1 MSSSLGLHIV
11 DPKILSD
18 QVGDV
23 PSIVP
28 PISLTAPPP
37 RHTTMSTSISQDN
50 LYSNLATFT
59 FGEVRS
65 TSSDD
70 ESPDAISPLTPITR
84 TGAERTPRP
93 SVSTFSSHPSQG
105 LGRPA
110 SNSFP
115 SSSRSSRS
123 YRAEHTDEESSE
135 DPSSPDLHPRR
146 GFHRGRFIPDNV
158 SQHTFGVPAVRCS
171 TASIT
176 SSRSS
181 SRVSLRSDLQ
191 FSSDEEVEI
200 ASYDG
205 GSSPVTFARDLDNI
219 DENENSPVF
228 HPRPLFTERRRGSL
242 PMAIPG
248 AISDAVSNRSR
259 EDSILTI
266 RRPSR
271 SLDDDLISS
280 HSGEDPAAVAPRSE
294 PLTRADFRSLE
305 AQVQQQQSEPDT
317 WASGWDLSYVLSRKS
332 EGSIRSVR
340 STAQLSFL
348 APARNSTSTG
358 EPSSS
363 RLSNM
368 WGSSG
373 RRTSTGTLQT
383 TNSGE
388 DTFARHIGM
397 YDTQNPWAFLKEKA
411 DAQPVPTV
419 RRPNAQ
425 AGASISMDKAKNTMY
440 PGTQEIWRSGHVGR
454 YRVDRLVFKPASTA
468 DTAKAP
474 QQRINVRHIPD
485 PFLKGPKTGG
495 PSTVIHKHSRAT
507 AFSIFR
513 SYTLFTAKRAGTG
526 SRNIHMH
533 TSGGIMLAPK
543 KVQEQY
549 TSTKTTSKLST
560 HGLLEDGSRKTI
572 GNGNSDKSRRSTFLE
587 KEKRRE
593 KEKEDAKKAKAKAKE
608 KKKDLKKNNDRERA
622 INPTESTESSTT
634 TSSTGS
640 ISASNMASAPGR
652 ATTSKITFVPSMVSP
667 RSPTKAHS
675 TSGPSSPETS
685 STFDHSSKKLQSDSS
700 TSVATS
706 HIRGHRDSI
715 DSDEHLPTRTPH
727 AEAFGTL
734 DPNDIEHLRRA
745 QKPTDGSSSFAN
757 RIFRRFRGAANRA
770 DSITQ
775 PVATPQNAYSPPWI
789 VTAGRDQNEEHV
801 RVLTDLNNSFRDVG
815 LLHMQ
820 PSHRT
825 GKSTGGGGAKKRTVT
840 HDIFDYVPEDSLYML
855 LPLWAGETDPGG
867 GSGVGSGSI
876 MAGSSSISEVSTTS
890 TTATAATTATSA
902 TLLTVPEDRQYL
914 LVWYVPFEDKNRH
927 TSSTNPNSHTN
938 SASASAN
945 KKKPKQTHSTSDPD
959 AESNQKNVY
968 LRNFRVNARLVRYDE
983 LRGTGIRLPSDGLA
997 VGAPAL
1003 DVGGLSG
1010 VRNREEAESQLGT
1023 DTALGVGLETVICM
1037 CSSRENGFHFQPEG
1051 LSKLGLCLQ
1060 EEVALPAANN
1070 PRAVY
1075 LEIPTSELRHLLTP
1089 VGRAAV
1095 EMVWLG
1101 CLAITSFGPY

>member
-11 DPKILSD
+11 DPRILSD

-23 PSIVP
+23 HSIVP

-37 RHTTMSTSISQDN
+37 RHTTMTSTSQDN
-50 LYSNLATFT
+50 LYSNLASFT
-59 FGEVRS
+59 FGEARS

-84 TGAERTPRP
+84 TGADRTPRP

-105 LGRPA
+105 LGRPV
-110 SNSFP
+110 STSFP
-115 SSSRSSRS
+115 SSSRSQRS
-123 YRAEHTDEESSE
+123 LRNEHTDEESSE
-135 DPSSPDLHPRR
+135 DFSSPDLHPRR
-146 GFHRGRFIPDNV
+146 GFQRGRFVTDNV
-158 SQHTFGVPAVRCS
+158 SQHTFGHQAVCSS

-228 HPRPLFTERRRGSL
+228 HPRPLFAEPRRGSL

-248 AISDAVSNRSR
+248 AMSDAVSNRSR
-259 EDSILTI
+259 EDSIITV

-271 SLDDDLISS
+271 SLDDDLMSS
-280 HSGEDPAAVAPRSE
+280 HSGEDPAAVIPRSE

-305 AQVQQQQSEPDT
+305 AQAQQQQSEQDT

-332 EGSIRSVR
+332 EGSIRSFR

-348 APARNSTSTG
+348 APTRNSN

-368 WGSSG
+368 WGGSG
-373 RRTSTGTLQT
+373 RRTSIGTLN
-383 TNSGE
+383 NSGE

-397 YDTQNPWAFLKEKA
+397 YDTQNPWAFFREKA
-411 DAQPVPTV
+411 DAQPVPTS

-425 AGASISMDKAKNTMY
+425 AGASVIMDKAKHTMH

-468 DTAKAP
+468 DPAKAA

-495 PSTVIHKHSRAT
+495 PSTVIHKHSRAM

-513 SYTLFTAKRAGTG
+513 SYTLFKRAGTG
-526 SRNIHMH
+526 SRNVHMH

-549 TSTKTTSKLST
+549 TSTKTTSKLIT
-560 HGLLEDGSRKTI
+560 HGLLEDGSRKVI
-572 GNGNSDKSRRSTFLE
+572 GNGNGDKSRRGVFPE

-593 KEKEDAKKAKAKAKE
+593 KEKEDAKKTKAKAKE
-608 KKKDLKKNNDRERA
+608 KKKELKKNNDRDRA
-622 INPTESTESSTT
+622 SNLTESAESSTA
-634 TSSTGS
+634 TSSAGS
-640 ISASNMASAPGR
+640 INTPHTTTAPAR
-652 ATTSKITFVPSMVSP
+652 PTTSKITFAPSI
-667 RSPTKAHS
+667 RSPVKAQS
-675 TSGPSSPETS
+675 TSGPSSPDTL
-685 STFDHSSKKLQSDSS
+685 STFDHSSRRVQSDSS

-706 HIRGHRDSI
+706 HIRSHRDSI

-745 QKPTDGSSSFAN
+745 QKPTDGSSSLAN
-757 RIFRRFRGAANRA
+757 RILRRFRGANRA
-770 DSITQ
+770 DNITQ

-815 LLHMQ
+815 LLHTQ
-820 PSHRT
+820 PNPRA
-825 GKSTGGGGAKKRTVT
+825 GKGAGVGGAGGVRKRLVT

-855 LPLWAGETDPGG
+855 LPLWAGETDPSAGG
-867 GSGVGSGSI
+867 GVGSGSI

-902 TLLTVPEDRQYL
+902 TLLTIPEDRQFL
-914 LVWYVPFEDKNRH
+914 LVWYVPFEDKKKG
-927 TSSTNPNSHTN
+927 SSSSNSN
-938 SASASAN
+938 SASA
-945 KKKPKQTHSTSDPD
+945 KKKQKQTHSPGDPD
-959 AESNQKNVY
+959 TESSQKNVY
-968 LRNFRVNARLVRYDE
+968 LRNFRVNARLVGYDE

-1003 DVGGLSG
+1003 DVGGLGG
-1010 VRNREEAESQLGT
+1010 VRNREESESQLGQQSGT
-1023 DTALGVGLETVICM
+1023 VTQLGLETVICM

-1070 PRAVY
+1070 HRAVY
-1075 LEIPTSELRHLLTP
+1075 LEIPTSEMRHLLTP

>member
-1 MSSSLGLHIV
+1 MS
-11 DPKILSD
+11 
-18 QVGDV
+18 
-23 PSIVP
+23 
-28 PISLTAPPP
+28 
-37 RHTTMSTSISQDN
+37 SISQDN

-65 TSSDD
+65 TSLDD

-110 SNSFP
+110 STTFP
-115 SSSRSSRS
+115 SSLRSPRS
-123 YRAEHTDEESSE
+123 EHTDEESSE
-135 DPSSPDLHPRR
+135 DPSSPDLNPRR
-146 GFHRGRFIPDNV
+146 GFHGGRFIPDNV
-158 SQHTFGVPAVRCS
+158 SQHTFGHTAAVRCS

-181 SRVSLRSDLQ
+181 SRVSLHSELH

-219 DENENSPVF
+219 DENENENSPFF
-228 HPRPLFTERRRGSL
+228 HPRPLFAEPRRGSL

-280 HSGEDPAAVAPRSE
+280 HSGDDPAAVAPRSE

-305 AQVQQQQSEPDT
+305 VQAQQQPSEPDT
-317 WASGWDLSYVLSRKS
+317 WASGWDLSYVLSRRS

-358 EPSSS
+358 EHSY
-363 RLSNM
+363 RLSNI
-368 WGSSG
+368 WGGGG
-373 RRTSTGTLQT
+373 RRPSTGTLQT

-425 AGASISMDKAKNTMY
+425 AGAPIMVDKAKHTMY
-440 PGTQEIWRSGHVGR
+440 PGTQEIWRSGYVGR
-454 YRVDRLVFKPASTA
+454 YRVDRLVFKPVSTASTA
-468 DTAKAP
+468 KAA

-513 SYTLFTAKRAGTG
+513 SYTLFTAKRAVTG

-560 HGLLEDGSRKTI
+560 YGLLEDGSRKAL
-572 GNGNSDKSRRSTFLE
+572 GNGNGNGNGDKSRRGAFLE

-608 KKKDLKKNNDRERA
+608 KKKDLKKKNDRERA
-622 INPTESTESSTT
+622 SNPTESTESSTA
-634 TSSTGS
+634 TSSAGS
-640 ISASNMASAPGR
+640 ISASHMISTPMR
-652 ATTSKITFVPSMVSP
+652 ATTSKITFAPSIVSP
-667 RSPTKAHS
+667 GSPVQAQS
-675 TSGPSSPETS
+675 TSQPSSPES
-685 STFDHSSKKLQSDSS
+685 SSLFDHSSKKLLQSDSS

-757 RIFRRFRGAANRA
+757 RIFRRFRGTANRA
-770 DSITQ
+770 DNIAQ
-775 PVATPQNAYSPPWI
+775 AAATPQNAYSPPWI

-815 LLHMQ
+815 LLHTQ
-820 PSHRT
+820 PSHRA
-825 GKSTGGGGAKKRTVT
+825 GKSAGAGAGGAKKRAVA

-867 GSGVGSGSI
+867 GGGV
-876 MAGSSSISEVSTTS
+876 GSSSISEASTTS

-902 TLLTVPEDRQYL
+902 TLVTIPEDRQYL
-914 LVWYVPFEDKNRH
+914 LVWYVPFEDKNKDP
-927 TSSTNPNSHTN
+927 SSNPNSN
-938 SASASAN
+938 SNSASAN

-968 LRNFRVNARLVRYDE
+968 LRNFRVNARLVGYDE

-997 VGAPAL
+997 VAAPTL
-1003 DVGGLSG
+1003 DVGGLGG
-1010 VRNREEAESQLGT
+1010 VRNREESESQLG
-1023 DTALGVGLETVICM
+1023 LGPQQGTVPGPGLDSQLSETVICM
-1037 CSSRENGFHFQPEG
+1037 CSSRENGFHFQPDG

-1060 EEVALPAANN
+1060 EEVTLPGTNN
-1070 PRAVY
+1070 PLAVY
-1075 LEIPTSELRHLLTP
+1075 LEIPTSEMRHLLTP

-1101 CLAITSFGPY
+1101 CLAITSFGP

>member
-11 DPKILSD
+11 DPKFLSD
-18 QVGDV
+18 QVEDV
-23 PSIVP
+23 PSILP
-28 PISLTAPPP
+28 PISLTAPPS
-37 RHTTMSTSISQDN
+37 RHKPAMSSISQDN

-59 FGEVRS
+59 FGEARS
-65 TSSDD
+65 ISSGD

-84 TGAERTPRP
+84 TGANRTPRP
-93 SVSTFSSHPSQG
+93 SVSTFTSHPSQG

-110 SNSFP
+110 SNAFP
-115 SSSRSSRS
+115 SSLRSSRS
-123 YRAEHTDEESSE
+123 HRTEHTDEESSE
-135 DPSSPDLHPRR
+135 DPSSPDLHPRH
-146 GFHRGRFIPDNV
+146 GFQRGRLIPDNV
-158 SQHTFGVPAVRCS
+158 SQHTFGQPAVRYS

-200 ASYDG
+200 ASYNG

-228 HPRPLFTERRRGSL
+228 HPRPLFSERRRGSL

-271 SLDDDLISS
+271 SLDDDFMPS
-280 HSGEDPAAVAPRSE
+280 HTEEDPAAVAPRSE

-305 AQVQQQQSEPDT
+305 AQAQQQQSESDT

-332 EGSIRSVR
+332 EGSIHSVR

-363 RLSNM
+363 RLSNI
-368 WGSSG
+368 WNGSG

-388 DTFARHIGM
+388 DTFAKHIGM
-397 YDTQNPWAFLKEKA
+397 YDTQNQWAFWKEKA
-411 DAQPVPTV
+411 DAQPVPNV

-425 AGASISMDKAKNTMY
+425 AGAPVIMDKTKRTMY

-454 YRVDRLVFKPASTA
+454 FRVDRLVFKPSTA
-468 DTAKAP
+468 DPAKAA
-474 QQRINVRHIPD
+474 QQRINIRHIPD
-485 PFLKGPKTGG
+485 PFLKGPKTSG

-513 SYTLFTAKRAGTG
+513 SYSLFTSKRAGTG

-549 TSTKTTSKLST
+549 TSTRTTSKLIT
-560 HGLLEDGSRKTI
+560 HGLLEDRSRKAI
-572 GNGNSDKSRRSTFLE
+572 GNGSDKSRRATFLE

-593 KEKEDAKKAKAKAKE
+593 KEKEDAKKAKAKGKE
-608 KKKDLKKNNDRERA
+608 KKKESKKNNDRDRA
-622 INPTESTESSTT
+622 SNPTESTESSAT

-640 ISASNMASAPGR
+640 ISASHVMSAPAR
-652 ATTSKITFVPSMVSP
+652 ATSSKITFASSIVSP
-667 RSPTKAHS
+667 RSPVKAQS

-685 STFDHSSKKLQSDSS
+685 STFDHSFKKLLSSDSS

-706 HIRGHRDSI
+706 HIRSHRDSI

-745 QKPTDGSSSFAN
+745 QKPTDGNSSFAN
-757 RIFRRFRGAANRA
+757 RIFRRFRGAANRV
-770 DSITQ
+770 DNITQ
-775 PVATPQNAYSPPWI
+775 PVATTQNAYSPPWI

-815 LLHMQ
+815 LLHTQ

-825 GKSTGGGGAKKRTVT
+825 GKGGGAKKRAVT
-840 HDIFDYVPEDSLYML
+840 HDVFDYVPEDSLYML
-855 LPLWAGETDPGG
+855 LPLWAGETDPGAG
-867 GSGVGSGSI
+867 GGVGSGSI
-876 MAGSSSISEVSTTS
+876 MAGSSSISEDSTTS

-902 TLLTVPEDRQYL
+902 TLTIPEDRQFL
-914 LVWYVPFEDKNRH
+914 LVWYVPFEDKNKN
-927 TSSTNPNSHTN
+927 TSSSNSNSN
-938 SASASAN
+938 SASSSVN
-945 KKKPKQTHSTSDPD
+945 KKKLKQTNSTSDTD
-959 AESNQKNVY
+959 AESNQKNIY
-968 LRNFRVNARLVRYDE
+968 LRNFRVNARLVGYDE
-983 LRGTGIRLPSDGLA
+983 LRGTGIRVPSDGLA
-997 VGAPAL
+997 VGGPAL
-1003 DVGGLSG
+1003 DAGGPGG
-1010 VRNREEAESQLGT
+1010 VRNREEPESQPGLASQSGT
-1023 DTALGVGLETVICM
+1023 GTALGIETVICM

-1051 LSKLGLCLQ
+1051 LCKLGLCLQ
-1060 EEVALPAANN
+1060 EEVVLPAANN
-1070 PRAVY
+1070 PRAIY
-1075 LEIPTSELRHLLTP
+1075 LEIPTSEMKHLLTP

>member
-11 DPKILSD
+11 DPRILSD

-23 PSIVP
+23 TSLVP

-37 RHTTMSTSISQDN
+37 RHTTMSSISQDN

-59 FGEVRS
+59 FGEART

-84 TGAERTPRP
+84 TGADRTPRP

-110 SNSFP
+110 STSFP
-115 SSSRSSRS
+115 SSSRSQRS

-146 GFHRGRFIPDNV
+146 GFQRGRFITDNV
-158 SQHTFGVPAVRCS
+158 SQHTFGHRAARCS

-181 SRVSLRSDLQ
+181 SRASLRSDLQ

-219 DENENSPVF
+219 DENENSPIF
-228 HPRPLFTERRRGSL
+228 HPRPLFAEPRRSSL

-280 HSGEDPAAVAPRSE
+280 HSGEDPAAVVPRSE

-305 AQVQQQQSEPDT
+305 AQAQQQQSEPDT
-317 WASGWDLSYVLSRKS
+317 WSGWDLTYVLSRKS

-348 APARNSTSTG
+348 APGPARNSG
-358 EPSSS
+358 EASS
-363 RLSNM
+363 RLSNI

-373 RRTSTGTLQT
+373 RRTSTGTLH
-383 TNSGE
+383 SGE
-388 DTFARHIGM
+388 DTFGRHIGM
-397 YDTQNPWAFLKEKA
+397 YDTQNPWGFFREKA
-411 DAQPVPTV
+411 DAQPAPPV
-419 RRPNAQ
+419 RRPNSQ
-425 AGASISMDKAKNTMY
+425 AGTPIIMDKAKHTMY

-454 YRVDRLVFKPASTA
+454 YRVDRLVFKPSTA
-468 DTAKAP
+468 DPAKAA

-485 PFLKGPKTGG
+485 PFLKGPKTAG

-526 SRNIHMH
+526 TRNIHMH

-549 TSTKTTSKLST
+549 TSTKTTSKLDT
-560 HGLLEDGSRKTI
+560 HGLLEDGSRKAIGITN
-572 GNGNSDKSRRSTFLE
+572 GNGNGNGDKSRRGTLLE

-593 KEKEDAKKAKAKAKE
+593 KEKEDAKKAKAKTKE
-608 KKKDLKKNNDRERA
+608 RKKELKKNSDRDRTSNA
-622 INPTESTESSTT
+622 TEGTESSTA
-634 TSSTGS
+634 TSSAGS
-640 ISASNMASAPGR
+640 ISASQGIPASAR
-652 ATTSKITFVPSMVSP
+652 ATTSKITFAPSVKSP
-667 RSPTKAHS
+667 VMAQS
-675 TSGPSSPETS
+675 TSGPSSPETP
-685 STFDHSSKKLQSDSS
+685 STFDHSSRKLLQSDSS

-706 HIRGHRDSI
+706 HIRGHRNSI
-715 DSDEHLPTRTPH
+715 DSDEYLPTRTPH

-745 QKPTDGSSSFAN
+745 QKPIDGSSSFAN
-757 RIFRRFRGAANRA
+757 RIFRRFRGTANRA
-770 DSITQ
+770 DNITQ
-775 PVATPQNAYSPPWI
+775 PAATPQNAYSPPWI

-815 LLHMQ
+815 LLHTQ
-820 PSHRT
+820 PSHRA
-825 GKSTGGGGAKKRTVT
+825 GKSADAGAGGAKKRAMT

-867 GSGVGSGSI
+867 GGGV
-876 MAGSSSISEVSTTS
+876 GSSSISEASTTS

-902 TLLTVPEDRQYL
+902 TLVTIPEDRQYL
-914 LVWYVPFEDKNRH
+914 LVWYVPFEDKNKDP
-927 TSSTNPNSHTN
+927 SSNPNSN
-938 SASASAN
+938 SNSASAN

-968 LRNFRVNARLVRYDE
+968 LRNFRVNARLVGYDE
-983 LRGTGIRLPSDGLA
+983 MRGTGIRVPSDGLA
-997 VGAPAL
+997 VVAPTL
-1003 DVGGLSG
+1003 DVGSFGG
-1010 VRNREEAESQLGT
+1010 VRNREESKSQLAPQSGIE
-1023 DTALGVGLETVICM
+1023 ALGPETFTICM
-1037 CSSRENGFHFQPEG
+1037 CSSRENGFHFQSEG

-1060 EEVALPAANN
+1060 EEVTLPAANN
-1070 PRAVY
+1070 PQAVY
-1075 LEIPTSELRHLLTP
+1075 LEIPTSEMRYLLTP

>member
-1 MSSSLGLHIV
+1 MS
-11 DPKILSD
+11 
-18 QVGDV
+18 
-23 PSIVP
+23 
-28 PISLTAPPP
+28 
-37 RHTTMSTSISQDN
+37 SISQDN

-84 TGAERTPRP
+84 TGADRTPRP

-110 SNSFP
+110 STSFP
-115 SSSRSSRS
+115 SSSRSQRS
-123 YRAEHTDEESSE
+123 YRTEHTDEESSE

-146 GFHRGRFIPDNV
+146 GFQRGRFITDNV
-158 SQHTFGVPAVRCS
+158 SQNTFGHPVVRCS
-171 TASIT
+171 TASIS

-181 SRVSLRSDLQ
+181 SRASLRSDLQ

-219 DENENSPVF
+219 DENENSPIF
-228 HPRPLFTERRRGSL
+228 HPRPLFAEPRRGSL
-242 PMAIPG
+242 PVAIPG

-280 HSGEDPAAVAPRSE
+280 HSGEDPVAVIPRSE

-305 AQVQQQQSEPDT
+305 AQAQQQQSEPDT

-348 APARNSTSTG
+348 APTRNSG

-368 WGSSG
+368 WSGSG

-383 TNSGE
+383 SNSGE
-388 DTFARHIGM
+388 DTFAKHIGM
-397 YDTQNPWAFLKEKA
+397 YDTQNPWAFFREKA

-425 AGASISMDKAKNTMY
+425 GGASIIMDKAKNTMY

-454 YRVDRLVFKPASTA
+454 YRVDRVVFKPSTA
-468 DTAKAP
+468 DPAKPA

-513 SYTLFTAKRAGTG
+513 SYTLYTPKRPGAG

-549 TSTKTTSKLST
+549 TSTRTTSKLST
-560 HGLLEDGSRKTI
+560 HGLLEDGSRKAI
-572 GNGNSDKSRRSTFLE
+572 GNGNGDKSRRGTLPE

-593 KEKEDAKKAKAKAKE
+593 KEKEVAKKAKAKAKE
-608 KKKDLKKNNDRERA
+608 KKKELKKNSDRDRA
-622 INPTESTESSTT
+622 SNTTEGTESSTA
-634 TSSTGS
+634 TSSAGS
-640 ISASNMASAPGR
+640 INASQVTPPPAR
-652 ATTSKITFVPSMVSP
+652 AGASKITFAPSI
-667 RSPTKAHS
+667 RSHVTTQS

-685 STFDHSSKKLQSDSS
+685 STFDHSSTKPLQSDSS

-706 HIRGHRDSI
+706 HVRSHRDSI
-715 DSDEHLPTRTPH
+715 DSDEHFPTRTPH

-757 RIFRRFRGAANRA
+757 RILRRLRGRA
-770 DSITQ
+770 DNITQ
-775 PVATPQNAYSPPWI
+775 PVTYSPPWI

-815 LLHMQ
+815 LLHTQ
-820 PSHRT
+820 PSHRA
-825 GKSTGGGGAKKRTVT
+825 GKSAGAGAGGTKRRAVT

-855 LPLWAGETDPGG
+855 LPLWAGETDSSG

-876 MAGSSSISEVSTTS
+876 MAGCSNSSEASTS
-890 TTATAATTATSA
+890 TTATTASTATSA
-902 TLLTVPEDRQYL
+902 TLVTIPEDRQFL
-914 LVWYVPFEDKNRH
+914 LVWYVPFEDKEKKPSDS
-927 TSSTNPNSHTN
+927 TSNSNPNSV
-938 SASASAN
+938 SSSAN
-945 KKKPKQTHSTSDPD
+945 KKKLKQTQSTTDPS

-968 LRNFRVNARLVRYDE
+968 LRNFRVNARLVGYDE
-983 LRGTGIRLPSDGLA
+983 LRGTGIRVPSDGLA
-997 VGAPAL
+997 VAAPTL
-1003 DVGGLSG
+1003 DVGGPG
-1010 VRNREEAESQLGT
+1010 GERNQEESESQLGLRQPQLGPQSGT
-1023 DTALGVGLETVICM
+1023 GAALGLETVICM
-1037 CSSRENGFHFQPEG
+1037 CSSREKGFHFQSEG

-1060 EEVALPAANN
+1060 EEVTLPAANN

-1075 LEIPTSELRHLLTP
+1075 LEIETLEIKHLLTP

>member
-1 MSSSLGLHIV
+1 M
-11 DPKILSD
+11 
-18 QVGDV
+18 
-23 PSIVP
+23 
-28 PISLTAPPP
+28 A
-37 RHTTMSTSISQDN
+37 SISQDN

-59 FGEVRS
+59 FGEART
-65 TSSDD
+65 TSPDD

-84 TGAERTPRP
+84 TGADRTPRP

-110 SNSFP
+110 STSFP
-115 SSSRSSRS
+115 SSSRSQRS
-123 YRAEHTDEESSE
+123 YRTEHTDEESSE

-146 GFHRGRFIPDNV
+146 GFQRGRFITDNV
-158 SQHTFGVPAVRCS
+158 SQHTFGHPAVSCS
-171 TASIT
+171 AASIT

-181 SRVSLRSDLQ
+181 SRASLRSDLQ

-219 DENENSPVF
+219 DENENSPIF
-228 HPRPLFTERRRGSL
+228 HPRPLFAEPRRGSL

-248 AISDAVSNRSR
+248 AISDAGSNRSR

-271 SLDDDLISS
+271 SLDDDFMSS
-280 HSGEDPAAVAPRSE
+280 HSGEDPAAVIPRSE

-305 AQVQQQQSEPDT
+305 AQAQQQQSEPDT
-317 WASGWDLSYVLSRKS
+317 WASGWDLTYVLSRKS

-348 APARNSTSTG
+348 APGPARNSG
-358 EPSSS
+358 EASSS

-368 WGSSG
+368 WGGSG
-373 RRTSTGTLQT
+373 RRTSTGTLH
-383 TNSGE
+383 SGE
-388 DTFARHIGM
+388 DTFGRHIGM
-397 YDTQNPWAFLKEKA
+397 YDTQNPWGFFREKA
-411 DAQPVPTV
+411 DAQPTPTV
-419 RRPNAQ
+419 RRSNAQ
-425 AGASISMDKAKNTMY
+425 AGASIIMDKVKHTMY

-454 YRVDRLVFKPASTA
+454 YRVDRLVFKPSTA
-468 DTAKAP
+468 DPAKAA

-485 PFLKGPKTGG
+485 PFLKGPKTAG

-549 TSTKTTSKLST
+549 TSTKTTSKLDT
-560 HGLLEDGSRKTI
+560 HGLLEDGSRKAIGNTN
-572 GNGNSDKSRRSTFLE
+572 GNGNGDKSRRGTLLE

-608 KKKDLKKNNDRERA
+608 KKKELKKNSDRDRA
-622 INPTESTESSTT
+622 SNATEGAESSTA
-634 TSSTGS
+634 TSSGGS
-640 ISASNMASAPGR
+640 INASQVTPAR
-652 ATTSKITFVPSMVSP
+652 ATTSKITFVPSIKSP
-667 RSPTKAHS
+667 VTAQS

-685 STFDHSSKKLQSDSS
+685 STFDHSSRKLQSDSS

-706 HIRGHRDSI
+706 HIRGHRGSI
-715 DSDEHLPTRTPH
+715 DSDEYLPTRTPH

-745 QKPTDGSSSFAN
+745 QKPTDGSSSLAN

-770 DSITQ
+770 DNITQ

-815 LLHMQ
+815 LLHTQ
-820 PSHRT
+820 PSHRV
-825 GKSTGGGGAKKRTVT
+825 GKGVGVGAGGAKKRAVT
-840 HDIFDYVPEDSLYML
+840 PDIFDYIPEDSLYML

-867 GSGVGSGSI
+867 GSGVASGSI
-876 MAGSSSISEVSTTS
+876 MAESSSSSEASASTNV
-890 TTATAATTATSA
+890 TTATTVTSA
-902 TLLTVPEDRQYL
+902 TLLTIPEDRQFL
-914 LVWYVPFEDKNRH
+914 LVWYVPFEDEKKNP
-927 TSSTNPNSHTN
+927 SSFNSNSNSN
-938 SASASAN
+938 SASSTAD
-945 KKKPKQTHSTSDPD
+945 KKKLKQAHSTSDPN

-968 LRNFRVNARLVRYDE
+968 LRNFRVNARLVGYDE
-983 LRGTGIRLPSDGLA
+983 LRGTGIRVPSDGLA
-997 VGAPAL
+997 VVAPTL
-1003 DVGGLSG
+1003 DVGSLGG
-1010 VRNREEAESQLGT
+1010 VRNREESKSQPAPESGT
-1023 DTALGVGLETVICM
+1023 GALGLETFTICM
-1037 CSSRENGFHFQPEG
+1037 CSSRENGFHFQSEG

-1060 EEVALPAANN
+1060 EEVALPAVNN
-1070 PRAVY
+1070 PQAVY
-1075 LEIPTSELRHLLTP
+1075 LEIPTSEMRHL
-1089 VGRAAV
+1089 VDAGW
-1095 EMVWLG
+1095 EG
-1101 CLAITSFGPY
+1101 CC